1 MNKRRS
7 CETFEFKRTATWS
20 TTPRKYCGREKNV
33 WIIDLAMQEKEHD
46 NITGYG
52 DLQIKIGRIW
62 EEVTIISTIRDAHG
76 ATPSILQKDMN

>member
-1 MNKRRS
+1 
-7 CETFEFKRTATWS
+7 
-20 TTPRKYCGREKNV
+20 
-33 WIIDLAMQEKEHD
+33 MQEKEHD